1 MTFALRSSTRQRRF
15 VSANFR
21 CAQACDF
28 LIDEC
33 LRPLVADGLR
43 VAGHD
48 AIHVGLLGATDEQVM
63 SLAAE
68 HSRVVVSADTD
79 FGELLARDRLG
90 LPSVILLRR
99 NHDPADQVRTIL
111 DALVDVADDLLA
123 GAIVVIVE
131 DRLRIRR
138 LPIR

>member
-1 MTFALRSSTRQRRF
+1 
-15 VSANFR
+15 VN
-21 CAQACDF
+21 F

-33 LRPLVADGLR
+33 LRPRVADGLR
-43 VAGHD
+43 GAGHD
-48 AIHVGLLGATDEQVM
+48 AIHVGVPDCWAPPM
-63 SLAAE
+63 SKSWPWPWSSHE
-68 HSRVVVSADTD
+68 SSCSADTD
-79 FGELLARDRLG
+79 FGELLARDRVG

-99 NHDPADQVRTIL
+99 NHRPDNQVRTIL
-111 DALVDVADDLLA
+111 HALVDVADDLLA

>member
-1 MTFALRSSTRQRRF
+1 
-15 VSANFR
+15 VN
-21 CAQACDF
+21 F

-33 LRPLVADGLR
+33 LRPMVAEGLR
-43 VAGHD
+43 DAGHD
-48 AIHVGLLGATDEQVM
+48 AIHVGDVGLLGATDEQVM

-68 HSRVVVSADTD
+68 LSRVVVSADTD
-79 FGELLARDRLG
+79 FGELLARNRLG
-90 LPSVILLRR
+90 FPSVILLRR
-99 NHDPADQVRTIL
+99 NHDPDDQVRTIL